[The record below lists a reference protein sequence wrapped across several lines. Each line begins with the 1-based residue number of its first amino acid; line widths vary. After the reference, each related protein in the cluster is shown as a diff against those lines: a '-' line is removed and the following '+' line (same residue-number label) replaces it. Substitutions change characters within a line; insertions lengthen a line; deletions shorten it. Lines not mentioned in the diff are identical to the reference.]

1 MSATSRPDWGR
12 ASGALSTL
20 TAIEGR
26 APVAPLWS
34 GRPVS
39 GARVESLTE
48 PPDTAVMLGLVG
60 AARLS
65 PPPPPPQAEAAR
77 RETSP
82 MARAGVRVRITGVNH
97 TFVIRERTLGGSDPP
112 SPPRKP
118 RGGAP
123 V

>member
-20 TAIEGR
+20 TATDGR
-26 APVAPLWS
+26 EPVAPLWS

-39 GARVESLTE
+39 GARGASLTE
-48 PPDTAVMLGLVG
+48 PPDTAVLLGLVE
-60 AARLS
+60 AALLW
-65 PPPPPPQAEAAR
+65 PPPPPQAEATR

-97 TFVIRERTLGGSDPP
+97 TFVIQERTLGGFAPRVPP
-112 SPPRKP
+112 ET
-118 RGGAP
+118 
-123 V
+123 